1 MPALDSL
8 RSTSCVGC
16 PATLALPALPL
27 HDAVIGTVRENVAAC
42 RSLPY
47 RACKGETLLP
57 LIGFDR
63 KWLGMQVL
71 DKEARDKADQEKKFP
86 NFEAGDLLELTLV

>member
-1 MPALDSL
+1 MQAMP
-8 RSTSCVGC
+8 
-16 PATLALPALPL
+16 LP
-27 HDAVIGTVRENVAAC
+27 DAVIGTLKENVAAC
-42 RSLPY
+42 RSCH
-47 RACKGETLLP
+47 RAHKGEMLLP

-71 DKEARDKADQEKKFP
+71 DKEAQDKADQEKKFP